1 MLISIILA
9 FVAGIYAFA
18 TFHEAELNKR
28 NKWQ

>member
-9 FVAGIYAFA
+9 FVVAVYGLA
-18 TFHEAELNKR
+18 TFHEAELNKK